1 MRNTQLPIYPIFV
14 VSIKFDYFLEDK
26 LQTAAEYMD
35 KHFSTDIIKYID
47 IEHIM
52 LFFHLNND
60 KDHEFKRIIFQVLK
74 KLHQIYKDI

>member
-1 MRNTQLPIYPIFV
+1 
-14 VSIKFDYFLEDK
+14 
-26 LQTAAEYMD
+26 MD

-60 KDHEFKRIIFQVLK
+60 KDHKFKRIIFQVLK
-74 KLHQIYKDI
+74 NYTKYIKIFNFITKGKN

>member
-1 MRNTQLPIYPIFV
+1 
-14 VSIKFDYFLEDK
+14 
-26 LQTAAEYMD
+26 MD
-35 KHFSTDIIKYID
+35 KHFSADIIKYID

-74 KLHQIYKDI
+74 NLHQIIKDI

>member
-1 MRNTQLPIYPIFV
+1 
-14 VSIKFDYFLEDK
+14 
-26 LQTAAEYMD
+26 MD
-35 KHFSTDIIKYID
+35 KHFSADIIKYID